1 MSNKFAS
8 IEVNKSKNDSNQVKQ
23 ASIFKIAIDN
33 FIYAFISF
41 LFSCIWFYQIA
52 SALHINEPA
61 FYLWPLRIFILF
73 YFILLTKFPKVVGG
87 VSVGIVLIT
96 LFFGVAIPRIDVL
109 NSFYSSVFIQLK
121 EILNWTLAPNNTIP
135 SGFTDF
141 LAIVSIVVSAILI
154 YIKPMPILLSVFW
167 IIPFV
172 VTVRN
177 NISDISLLVIFIGLG
192 CIAIT
197 FARQS
202 SFQFSWR
209 KSWQIP
215 PVILI
220 IFLLGSVFTMQS
232 VLPSNLFFNTKIN
245 RYLDQQIKSNQKMPD
260 TVRYYE
266 FSIRD
271 VGFYPQDSHLGG
283 PIEKTNEPFM
293 KFYGPS
299 EPLYLRGTVFNQFDK
314 NFWYASLMDENYLF
328 YNEAPI
334 KQQLEAFSNKE
345 IVSIDETVFNQYFM
359 DSVIT
364 IQPIYSPVQAIF
376 HGGKPEKIINHDIE
390 IADIADIEDESTTD
404 YGLYINQSEDAIKYY
419 FNPSGQIYAS
429 EPVKEDGYSV
439 VGQVSNITTNDQ
451 LLLNIQKD
459 TYEDTIHFSE
469 QTLRNNGTYKAIIED
484 LDSDLAN
491 IVYDN
496 EMDAAIK
503 LKSIIEYLQNNF
515 EYNLNVP
522 NIESSQDLFIEF
534 LKTKEGYCTYFATA
548 LTVLTREA
556 GFESRYVEGFIV
568 KGVDSI
574 QSVEDYE
581 REVTSDQAHAWTE
594 IKFDE
599 LGWLPFDATPGEA
612 LSGIYTDEEKEA
624 ELNQEQKETTQT
636 TQPTTTPTTQQN
648 QSQITE
654 TKPSEINEQVRGKVI
669 AGIVIRILIVLLLI
683 IGIVIF
689 ILWRK
694 RYLQNI
700 HNLEWLQHRFN
711 ADNRV
716 IAAVVWK
723 DIKGI
728 YQINQESFEQ
738 SDTVLLAL
746 RKIIQR
752 INVNPKIR
760 DKAYQALEN
769 SFYAEREP
777 NQEQMIALIDLYYL
791 IEKNVK
797 DNTPKIRWF
806 FTRFLTA
813 NLKMK

>member
-8 IEVNKSKNDSNQVKQ
+8 IEVNRSKSDINQGKQ
-23 ASIFKIAIDN
+23 ASIIKILIDN
-33 FIYAFISF
+33 FIYASISF
-41 LFSCIWFYQIA
+41 IFSCVWFYQIA

-61 FYLWPLRIFILF
+61 FYLWPLRIFILL
-73 YFILLTKFPKVVGG
+73 YFILLTKFPKVVGAL
-87 VSVGIVLIT
+87 SVGIILIT
-96 LFFGVAIPRIDVL
+96 LLFGVVIPSVDVL
-109 NSFYSSVFIQLK
+109 TSFYTNVFSQLK
-121 EILNWTLAPNNTIP
+121 ETLNWMLSPINILPT
-135 SGFTDF
+135 GFSDA
-141 LAIVSIVVSAILI
+141 LAIVSIIVSAIMI
-154 YIKPMPILLSVFW
+154 YIKPMPVLLSVFW

-177 NISDISLLVIFIGLG
+177 NISDISLIVIFIGLG
-192 CIAIT
+192 CIAVT

-209 KSWQIP
+209 KSWQLP

-220 IFLLGSVFTMQS
+220 VFLLGSVFAMQS
-232 VLPSNLFFNTKIN
+232 VLPSNLFFNTKLN
-245 RYLDQQIKSNQKMPD
+245 RYLDQGIKSNQKMPD

-271 VGFYPQDSHLGG
+271 AGFYPQDSHLGG

-314 NFWYASLMDENYLF
+314 NIWYASLMDENYLF

-345 IVSIDETVFNQYFM
+345 IVTVDETVFNQYFM
-359 DSVIT
+359 DSVIS

-376 HGGKPEKIINHDIE
+376 HGGKPEKIINHDLE
-390 IADIADIEDESTTD
+390 TKSIEDESTND
-404 YGLYINQSEDAIKYY
+404 SGLYLNQSVDAIKYY

-429 EPVKEDGYSV
+429 EPVSADGYSV

-451 LLLNIQKD
+451 ILLNLQKD
-459 TYEDTIHFSE
+459 TYEETIHFAE

-484 LDSDLAN
+484 LDPGLAK
-491 IVYDN
+491 IVYDD

-503 LKSIIEYLQNNF
+503 LKSIIEYLQNNYN
-515 EYNLNVP
+515 YNLNVP
-522 NIESSQDLFIEF
+522 NIESSQDLLVEF

-568 KGVDSI
+568 QGVNSTH
-574 QSVEDYE
+574 SVDDYE

-594 IKFDE
+594 IKIDE
-599 LGWLPFDATPGEA
+599 LGWLPFDATPGTA

-624 ELNQEQKETTQT
+624 ELNQEQNETTQT
-636 TQPTTTPTTQQN
+636 TQPTTTPTTTQQN
-648 QSQITE
+648 QSQTTE
-654 TKPSEINEQVRGKVI
+654 TKPSEINEQVKGKVI
-669 AGIVIRILIVLLLI
+669 GGIVLRILIVLLLI
-683 IGIVIF
+683 IGIILY

-700 HNLEWLQHRFN
+700 HNLEWLQNRFN
-711 ADNRV
+711 ADNRF
-716 IAAVVWK
+716 ISAMVWK
-723 DIKGI
+723 DIKSI

-746 RKIIQR
+746 RKIIQK

-769 SFYAEREP
+769 SFYAEKEP
-777 NQEQMIALIDLYYL
+777 NQEQMTALMDLYYL

-806 FTRFLTA
+806 FARFLTA
-813 NLKMK
+813 NLNKK